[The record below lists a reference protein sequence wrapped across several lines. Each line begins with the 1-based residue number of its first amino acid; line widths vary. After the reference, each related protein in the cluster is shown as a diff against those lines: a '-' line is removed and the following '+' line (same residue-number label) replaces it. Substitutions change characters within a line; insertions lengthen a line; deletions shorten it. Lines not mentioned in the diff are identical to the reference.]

1 MDRWQGALAAGVTG
15 STNGYR
21 TTKDGVFDVNK
32 LGHQRGFSLIEA
44 LVAFSIVGIGLLA
57 VATFQSGLYKQSADS
72 KARMEALGLAQQ
84 KIEQLK
90 HYTQADESAYIDENG
105 DGVMDAV
112 GNYSDD
118 PITGQNAVFLRSWD
132 LGTNS
137 LGSEVEVSV
146 AWNDSDN
153 QQQSVSLTAA
163 IPWISP
169 RTAADQIV
177 ELTDPLVE
185 APTGKARK
193 GGDGNIGEIPSDD
206 LISVPSIY
214 PDDGLEMYQ
223 HGEDLLLTN
232 SYGDILLT
240 LLDACSTES
249 GECTDFV
256 RISGTVYLDLANTK
270 AAQSLSDIR
279 VLASNAGY
287 CQRWVPGGTLENPP
301 TTPNG
306 SYSYYYYTCYLGGG
320 WHGNI
325 GFVKDTGLLQTDKVC
340 QGDPTSFNA
349 WEQPVIA
356 LRRAY
361 RGMLT
366 KTYNNTTYY
375 YSHGIRDATRLTGHD
390 FVFTALAPEAMEGY
404 HCGNAG
410 APMTREDSYSGM
422 LFTAVP
428 TDFFCLNSD
437 DDEDSNPDYLDVYDT
452 AEFTADTTCPYD
464 PTNPPVLAHQV
475 SGTIAFY
482 TDSMPSLG
490 GFEVLTSDGPGN
502 CRIVAYESS
511 GDVHSAEYVCSVFDW
526 GQGWTGEVELSE
538 SLDWLYCPSSTA
550 PFANLSTDASQSFQ
564 CIGAYT
570 VLIEGSI
577 TYGSKASDGAI
588 TSMVVENPLEES
600 FGECEFTQTRYFC
613 YAPYTGTEWSGTLSI
628 GSLMHVCGATEN
640 VFTLY
645 DLTSDN
651 SPYTLDITVD
661 RADRNCP

>member
-1 MDRWQGALAAGVTG
+1 M
-15 STNGYR
+15 
-21 TTKDGVFDVNK
+21 NK

-44 LVAFSIVGIGLLA
+44 LIAFSIVGIGLLA
-57 VATFQSGLYKQSADS
+57 IATFQSGLFKQSADS
-72 KARMEALGLAQQ
+72 KARMEALALAQQ

-90 HYTQADESAYIDENG
+90 HYTQADESSYIDEND

-112 GNYSDD
+112 GYYSDD

-177 ELTDPLVE
+177 ELTDPLVD

-193 GGDGNIGEIPSDD
+193 GGDGNIGDIPDGD
-206 LISVPSIY
+206 LTRFPNIY

-232 SYGDILLT
+232 SNGDILLT

-256 RISGTVYLDLANTK
+256 RISGTVYLDLAQSR
-270 AAQSLSDIR
+270 QSLSGIR

-287 CQRWVPGGTLENPP
+287 CQRWVPDGTLEYPP
-301 TTPNG
+301 TTSNDD
-306 SYSYYYYTCYLGGG
+306 YSYFYYTCYLGGG

-325 GFVKDTGLLQTDKVC
+325 GFVKDTGLLQTDKIC

-361 RGMLT
+361 RGMLE
-366 KTYNNTTYY
+366 KTYNSTTYY

-390 FVFTALAPEAMEGY
+390 FVFTELPTDATEGY
-404 HCGNAG
+404 HCGNIN

-422 LFTAVP
+422 LFTDVP

-482 TDSMPSLG
+482 TDSMPSLD

-502 CRIVAYESS
+502 CRIVAYASS
-511 GDVHSAEYVCSVFDW
+511 GEGNFAEYVCSVYDW
-526 GQGWTGEVELSE
+526 GQGWTGEVKLRE

-550 PFANLSTDASQSFQ
+550 PFANLSTDASHSFR
-564 CIGAYT
+564 CIGAHT
-570 VLIEGSI
+570 ILVEGLI
-577 TYGSKASDGAI
+577 TYDTNSSDAEI
-588 TSMVVENPLEES
+588 TSMVIENPLEES
-600 FGECEFTQTRYFC
+600 FGECEFTPTRYIC
-613 YAPYTGTEWSGTLSI
+613 HAPYTGTDWSGTMSVET
-628 GSLMHVCGATEN
+628 SKHVCGSIEN
-640 VFTLY
+640 VFTLN
-645 DLTSDN
+645 DLTSEN
-651 SPYTLDITVD
+651 SPYTLDITVSQNE
-661 RADRNCP
+661 RNCPEGAGGL